1 MILYLLIILGCSLVI
16 AASVSLWSGQNFLL
30 LFGLVALGVVFE
42 ILVDALVAT
51 IARLLPAKCADHTKK
66 VFVVSA
72 KEKKFYEKL
81 KIRLWK
87 DKIPEIGHFTGF
99 RKNKLVDPQSVE
111 YVDRFLLESCYGE
124 IGHFFSLFLGF
135 TLLLL
140 YPLSDVWFALAI
152 PVCIVNFFLN
162 IPSILVLRYNSYKL
176 VVLKKSLLK
185 KQQRKKVEEPTAE
198 TAVADAGKTE

>member
-1 MILYLLIILGCSLVI
+1 MILYLLIIFVCSLGLSGAVAI
-16 AASVSLWSGQNFLL
+16 WSGENFFL

-42 ILVDALVAT
+42 IAVDGLTAT

-66 VFVVSA
+66 IFVVSA

-99 RKNKLVDPQSVE
+99 RKNKLADPQSVE

-124 IGHFFSLFLGF
+124 IGHFFSLFTGF
-135 TLLLL
+135 TLLFL
-140 YPLSDVWFALAI
+140 YPLSDIWFVLAI
-152 PVCIVNFFLN
+152 PVAIINLFLN
-162 IPSILVLRYNSYKL
+162 LPSLLVLRYNSYKL
-176 VVLKKSLLK
+176 EVLRKSLLK
-185 KQQRKKVEEPTAE
+185 KQQRKAVQAQAVEIAPATAE
-198 TAVADAGKTE
+198 KTE